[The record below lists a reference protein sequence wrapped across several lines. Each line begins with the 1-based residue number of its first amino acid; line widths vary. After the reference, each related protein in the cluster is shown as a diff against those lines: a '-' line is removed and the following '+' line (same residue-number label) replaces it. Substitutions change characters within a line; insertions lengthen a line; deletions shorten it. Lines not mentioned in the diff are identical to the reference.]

1 MTTFITKRAKT
12 QFVSLALSVVL
23 PFLGQLAQAQTNNAH
38 AVVEVSK
45 SPATAECQKLEERT
59 KELDQIDQ
67 QRLMD
72 RGTKF
77 ESQRPIKSQE
87 WSRQQRKD
95 IQTKMFFAKC

>member
-1 MTTFITKRAKT
+1 MAKNNPNFITGLITLLISIAI
-12 QFVSLALSVVL
+12 
-23 PFLGQLAQAQTNNAH
+23 PFFGPITQAQTNNAH

-45 SPATAECQKLEERT
+45 IPGTAECQKLDERT